1 VENKL
6 EKIMMSWATR
16 YRFGSNKNKA
26 PQFPEDDPKLAKT
39 IRMCQVLYEMFVE
52 LTSSKGEEQQQL
64 GNELPS
70 ISLPFHLKLHTLVY
84 FFR

>member
-1 VENKL
+1 LSTFKARKFTKESPIDKEKPVENKL

-16 YRFGSNKNKA
+16 YRFGSNKNKP

-52 LTSSKGEEQQQL
+52 LTSSKGEEQQ
-64 GNELPS
+64 
-70 ISLPFHLKLHTLVY
+70 HV
-84 FFR
+84 